1 MPSIRGVRQL
11 DRRVR
16 AQIKEGKKPKFK
28 LGVADPKLG
37 AAIQDETSIP
47 CVCNEFTGEVG
58 LGLCPAELRASACMW
73 QGSQE
78 QPSRCRLQTRMM
90 GSRCQV

>member
-1 MPSIRGVRQL
+1 MHLILAVTQRLGEALCSAAWGWYSIGKVCEPANSHSCCRLQV
-11 DRRVR
+11 
-16 AQIKEGKKPKFK
+16 KEGKKPKFK

-58 LGLCPAELRASACMW
+58 A
-73 QGSQE
+73 
-78 QPSRCRLQTRMM
+78 
-90 GSRCQV
+90 

>member
-1 MPSIRGVRQL
+1 MLRPQV
-11 DRRVR
+11 
-16 AQIKEGKKPKFK
+16 KEGKKAKFK

-58 LGLCPAELRASACMW
+58 LDPRCLHFAPTQGELNLITAAVLVLCERA
-73 QGSQE
+73 
-78 QPSRCRLQTRMM
+78 RR
-90 GSRCQV
+90 